1 MISCKDLIGTE
12 IIAFVPVFHKTK
24 WQNFKLINV
33 EPSGIWVESKDVL
46 ESFLKY
52 SGVTAS
58 PKTAVFFLPFSQ
70 IVFVLASLDVPYIS
84 DEALR

>member
-1 MISCKDLIGTE
+1 MISLQDLIGTQ
-12 IIAFVPVFHKTK
+12 IIAYVPVFDRIK
-24 WQNFKLINV
+24 WQHLKLVNV
-33 EPSGIWVESKDVL
+33 EPSGIWVESKEIL
-46 ESFLKY
+46 EWFLKE

-70 IVFVLASLDVPYIS
+70 IVHIVASLDVPYIS